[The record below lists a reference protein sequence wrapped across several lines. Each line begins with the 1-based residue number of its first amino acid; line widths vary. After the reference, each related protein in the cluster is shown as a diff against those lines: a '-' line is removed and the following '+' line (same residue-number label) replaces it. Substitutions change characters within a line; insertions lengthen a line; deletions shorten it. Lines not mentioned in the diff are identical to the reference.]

1 MTEFKPENIAVL
13 CLDGASEVKAQGLAH
28 SLSLPFYLE
37 PVKDISCYLVV
48 TRDYVALRSLSVGAA
63 SDLVVDFVGG
73 KVGFRYRKGEGK
85 NQPLARAAGV
95 KSGFSPTVLDLTA
108 GLGRDAFFLAGI
120 GCTVTLIERSP
131 YIFAALDD
139 GLNRAMACEEI
150 VPVIAGM
157 TWKNAQA
164 LTYLEDLKE
173 NMPDVIYLDPMY
185 PHRDKSA
192 LVKKEMR
199 IIRDFVGDDD
209 DTAEVVT
216 EARKRAKKRVVVK
229 RPKTANPVIKERANF
244 TVESKNTRYD
254 VYLPVV

>member
-13 CLDGASEVKAQGLAH
+13 CLDDVSEAKARSLAYA
-28 SLSLPFYLE
+28 LSLPIYFE
-37 PVKDISCYLVV
+37 PDRDVSRYLVV
-48 TRDYVALRSLSVGAA
+48 TRDYVALRSLAVGTVT
-63 SDLVVDFVGG
+63 DLVVDFVGG

-85 NQPLARAAGV
+85 NQPLAKAVGV
-95 KSGFSPTVLDLTA
+95 KSGFNPVVLDLTA

-120 GCTVTLIERSP
+120 GCPVTLIERSP
-131 YIFAALDD
+131 YIFTALDD
-139 GLNRAMACEEI
+139 GLNRAMASEEI
-150 VPVIAGM
+150 MPVISAM

-164 LTYLEDLKE
+164 LAYLEDLKE

-209 DTAEVVT
+209 DTAEVVN

-254 VYLPVV
+254 VYLPVA

>member
-1 MTEFKPENIAVL
+1 MTVFKPENVAVL
-13 CLDGASEVKAQGLAH
+13 CLGGASEPKARRLAY
-28 SLSLPFYLE
+28 SLSLPFYFE
-37 PVKDISCYLVV
+37 PDKNISRYLVV
-48 TRDYVALRSLSVGAA
+48 ERDYVGLRSLAVGAA

-85 NQPLARAAGV
+85 NQPLAKAVGV
-95 KSGFSPTVLDLTA
+95 KSGFNPVVLDLTA

-120 GCTVTLIERSP
+120 GCTVSLIERSP
-131 YIFAALDD
+131 FIFAALDD
-139 GLNRAMACEEI
+139 GLNRAMENEEI
-150 VPVIAGM
+150 VSVIRAM

-164 LTYLEDLKE
+164 LAYLEGLKGS
-173 NMPDVIYLDPMY
+173 MPDVIYLDPMY

-209 DTAEVVT
+209 DTVEVVN

-229 RPKTANPVIKERANF
+229 RPKTASPVIEERANF

-254 VYLPVV
+254 VYLPIS